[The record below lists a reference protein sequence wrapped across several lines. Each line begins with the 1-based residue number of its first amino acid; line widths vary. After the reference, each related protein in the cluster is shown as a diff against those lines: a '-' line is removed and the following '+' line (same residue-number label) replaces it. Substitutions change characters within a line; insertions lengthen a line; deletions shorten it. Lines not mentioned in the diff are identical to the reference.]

1 MTILGRKTTLVTG
14 AAGFIGSFVCQ
25 RLLQQNQYVIGIDN
39 LNDSYD
45 VQLKQDR
52 LARLVSPKFTFIK
65 QDIANQSA
73 ISSLFNQFSVDKVV
87 HLAAE
92 AGQGN
97 GDGQTERFIS
107 SNVVG
112 FNNIIA
118 HCRVHQIKHLLYA
131 STAAVYGDNADF
143 PVTEQSNSDQPLSL
157 YAATKKANEVMAH
170 SYASMYA
177 LPVTGLRFFTV
188 YGPWGRPDM
197 ALYKFADRIMA
208 GLGLNIHNNGNHT
221 RDLIYI
227 DDLVDAILAALE
239 KPPSAD
245 HQVPHKIYN
254 IGNQTAIGLLE
265 MVESLE
271 QQLDRKTTHKLL
283 PRQVGEIKDNQADTT
298 LFFQQF
304 GFKPQVD
311 FKQGL
316 KKFVAWY
323 RQYHSV

>member
-1 MTILGRKTTLVTG
+1 M
-14 AAGFIGSFVCQ
+14 
-25 RLLQQNQYVIGIDN
+25 
-39 LNDSYD
+39 
-45 VQLKQDR
+45 
-52 LARLVSPKFTFIK
+52 
-65 QDIANQSA
+65 
-73 ISSLFNQFSVDKVV
+73 
-87 HLAAE
+87 
-92 AGQGN
+92 
-97 GDGQTERFIS
+97 
-107 SNVVG
+107 
-112 FNNIIA
+112 
-118 HCRVHQIKHLLYA
+118 LYA

-143 PVTEQSNSDQPLSL
+143 PVTEQSNSDRPLSL

-197 ALYKFADRIMA
+197 ALYKFTDSIMG
-208 GLGLNIHNNGNHT
+208 GLCLNIHNNGNHT

-245 HQVPHKIYN
+245 QQIPHKIYN
-254 IGNQTAIGLLE
+254 IGNQKAIGLLE
-265 MVESLE
+265 MIENLE
-271 QQLDRKTTHKLL
+271 QQLGRKTAHKLL

-316 KKFVAWY
+316 KKFVEWY